1 MGVVYLARE
10 VQLDRPVAIKLL
22 PPKLATQPDLRERFM
37 REARMA
43 ARLSHPYIV
52 PTHAVDEIGG
62 FVFYVMAYVDGDT
75 VAQRVAARGPMAPAD
90 VTRMLREVA
99 WALAYAHAQGVVHR
113 DVKPANILIDK
124 ASSRAM
130 VTDFGI
136 ARQTDTSGLTAA
148 GELLGTPEYMSPEQG
163 CGEPVDGRSDLYSLG
178 IVGYFAL
185 TGAVPFAGSV
195 SKVLAQQITK
205 VPPSMASVARGTPR
219 ALSDA
224 IDKCL
229 AKSPDARFPTGEALA
244 DALAPGLAKSAD
256 VPVPLR
262 VFTDRRNIAM
272 LVAPA
277 AMLASAGIGIMA
289 SPEASWL
296 LRLGLIGG
304 AATLPILM
312 TLNRLRKL
320 ARHGYGPEDVASALR
335 AKYDRMRE
343 EFLFEFGPTAS
354 TRERVV
360 LAGGRALLWVAL
372 ASAVVMVSGEV
383 AGGPSAIP
391 RWYAHFL
398 GRWTPVLGAVT
409 VLGLYGGALAMIF
422 GGRWKRLRTGE
433 GPLWAKLWR
442 SKFGVWLGRVAAT
455 NLRDRAVPADRP
467 TELKIAMSA
476 ESLFQSLPKPLRE
489 SLGDVPA
496 VLRGLQERA
505 HATREQIAKLDSVFA
520 SGTGDARE
528 HAGDKREAL
537 AGDVKK
543 SRAVAEARLAELVT
557 ALETV
562 RLDLLRLQAGIG
574 SPESITQDLAAAAE
588 VGREAD
594 RLVAGLGEADA
605 AIGRR

>member
-1 MGVVYLARE
+1 
-10 VQLDRPVAIKLL
+10 
-22 PPKLATQPDLRERFM
+22 
-37 REARMA
+37 
-43 ARLSHPYIV
+43 
-52 PTHAVDEIGG
+52 
-62 FVFYVMAYVDGDT
+62 
-75 VAQRVAARGPMAPAD
+75 
-90 VTRMLREVA
+90 
-99 WALAYAHAQGVVHR
+99 
-113 DVKPANILIDK
+113 
-124 ASSRAM
+124 
-130 VTDFGI
+130 
-136 ARQTDTSGLTAA
+136 
-148 GELLGTPEYMSPEQG
+148 
-163 CGEPVDGRSDLYSLG
+163 
-178 IVGYFAL
+178 VGYFAL

-244 DALAPGLAKSAD
+244 DALAPGLARSAD
-256 VPVPLR
+256 MPVPLR
-262 VFTDRRNIAM
+262 VFTDRRKVAVM
-272 LVAPA
+272 VAPA
-277 AMLASAGIGIMA
+277 AMLMSAGIGVLA
-289 SPEASWL
+289 NPGASWL
-296 LRLGLIGG
+296 LRIGFVTAAAALPVLI
-304 AATLPILM
+304 TV
-312 TLNRLRKL
+312 NRLRRL

-335 AKYDRMRE
+335 TRYDRMRE
-343 EFLFEFGPTAS
+343 EFLFEFGPDRS
-354 TRERVV
+354 MRERLV
-360 LAGGRALLWVAL
+360 LTGGRVLFWTGL
-372 ASAVVMVSGEV
+372 ASLLLMASAEL
-383 AGGPSAIP
+383 AGGPSSVP
-391 RWYAHFL
+391 RWFAHFL
-398 GRWTPVLGAVT
+398 GRWTPVLGVLTAV
-409 VLGLYGGALAMIF
+409 GFYGGTMAMIF
-422 GGRWKRLRTGE
+422 GGRWKRLRDGH

-442 SKFGVWLGRVAAT
+442 SKFGRWLGRVAAT

-605 AIGRR
+605 AIRRR